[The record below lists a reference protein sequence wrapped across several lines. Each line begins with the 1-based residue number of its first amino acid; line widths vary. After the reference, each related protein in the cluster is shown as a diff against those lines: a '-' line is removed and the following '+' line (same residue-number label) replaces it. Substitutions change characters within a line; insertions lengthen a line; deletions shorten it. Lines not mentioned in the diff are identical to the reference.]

1 MPLGNAYVRAS
12 LPPPHDP
19 HKPPGTIR
27 AGRRVPGLEAG
38 FSPNDRAPVFTQTP
52 QRSGEYLAPMTTPK
66 ILTPYEF
73 ARTGAQVPNR
83 TVLAAMTNK
92 QSAAD
97 GSLGE
102 DELRWLTAR
111 ARGGFGIIT
120 TCAAHVS
127 PDGQGWDGELG
138 VFDDSLLP
146 GLSRLAGALRD
157 EGALS
162 LVQIFHG
169 GVRAPSRLTGQQPF
183 SASAFELD
191 AKDFEVPREA
201 TVDDIERTIAAF
213 AAAARRCAEAGFD
226 GVEIHGAHGYLITQF
241 LGTVSNTRDDDWG
254 GPLKHRARFVRRIVA
269 AVREA
274 TPDAFLVGVRIS
286 PEVPDQGVDLD
297 ESLTVAGWL
306 AEDGVDFVHVSNWDS
321 FKPPAKYPASTK
333 PLTTRF
339 REAIG
344 PLTPMI
350 ATGAVWTPAEADLVL
365 EQGADLVG
373 LGRAAIGNVRWPRDA
388 AVRGWEPAR
397 PPFTPGH
404 LRAASLSDT
413 MVDYMRRWPGFV
425 TDGR

>member
-1 MPLGNAYVRAS
+1 MPT
-12 LPPPHDP
+12 P
-19 HKPPGTIR
+19 
-27 AGRRVPGLEAG
+27 RRTG
-38 FSPNDRAPVFTQTP
+38 Q
-52 QRSGEYLAPMTTPK
+52 YLASMTTPK

-73 ARTGAQVPNR
+73 PRTGTQVRNR

-92 QSAAD
+92 QSHTD
-97 GSLGE
+97 GSLGD
-102 DELRWLTAR
+102 DELEWLAAR

-127 PDGQGWDGELG
+127 LDGQGWDGELG

-146 GLSRLAGALRD
+146 GLSRLAGALRAG
-157 EGALS
+157 GALS

-201 TVDDIERTIAAF
+201 SVDDIQRTIAAF
-213 AAAARRCAEAGFD
+213 AAAARRCADAGFD

-241 LGTVSNTRDDDWG
+241 LGTISNARDDEWG
-254 GPLKHRARFVRRIVA
+254 GSLENRARFVRRVVA

-274 TPDAFLVGVRIS
+274 TPDGFLVGVRIS

-297 ESLTVAGWL
+297 ESLIVAGWL
-306 AEDGVDFVHVSNWDS
+306 ASDGVDFVHVSNWDS
-321 FKPPAKYPASTK
+321 FKAPAKYPSSKK
-333 PLTTRF
+333 PLTTWF

-350 ATGAVWTPAEADLVL
+350 ATGAVWTPTEADLVL
-365 EQGADLVG
+365 DQGADLVG
-373 LGRAAIGNVRWPRDA
+373 LGRAAIGNDRWPQEA
-388 AVRGWEPAR
+388 AEADREPAR
-397 PPFTPGH
+397 PPFSPEH
-404 LRAASLSDT
+404 LRAAALSET
-413 MVDYMRRWPGFV
+413 MVDYMRRWPDFV